1 MAANERGLL
10 WESGQDETSQGSV
23 ADTELCTA
31 TTDSVERDVAS
42 KVVPGGTESYS
53 SRNGLSERVSDQRA
67 KGNGEGGAGRLWK
80 TGTKRQN

>member
-1 MAANERGLL
+1 MAANDRGLL

-53 SRNGLSERVSDQRA
+53 SRNGLSERVSDQGQWRRRSWA
-67 KGNGEGGAGRLWK
+67 PLEDWN
-80 TGTKRQN
+80 

>member
-53 SRNGLSERVSDQRA
+53 SRNGLSERVSGQGQWRRRSWAPLEDW
-67 KGNGEGGAGRLWK
+67 N
-80 TGTKRQN
+80 